1 MVVLPPLAGFRFPT
15 PLVLNE
21 SVVYPFELLLSL
33 RSARETYGLQTPPRQ
48 MTIEVIKAVREDTT
62 REPMRSTA
70 ARQREALESVCAGL
84 RPGEPLPDQLAI
96 VVVGSNNHRGNFV
109 LRPGIDDA
117 PIGLVTTPGKSA
129 AMATDLTLETEIL
142 KMFGRLP
149 RRGDTLS
156 GAFVEDIRAAGF
168 DVLFAPTPHNPFHV
182 RIVAKTHTFDAAGRE
197 ALALAFD
204 RMVRQR

>member
-1 MVVLPPLAGFRFPT
+1 
-15 PLVLNE
+15 
-21 SVVYPFELLLSL
+21 
-33 RSARETYGLQTPPRQ
+33 
-48 MTIEVIKAVREDTT
+48 MTIEAIKAVREDTT

-70 ARQREALESVCAGL
+70 ARQREALESVLAGL
-84 RPGEPLPDQLAI
+84 RPGEPLPDHLEI
-96 VVVGSNNHRGNFV
+96 VVVGSNNHPGNFV
-109 LRPGIDDA
+109 LRSGLDKA

-129 AMATDLTLETEIL
+129 TMATDLTLETEIP

-168 DVLFAPTPHNPFHV
+168 DVLFAPIPHNPLHV

-204 RMVRQR
+204 RIVRQR

>member
-1 MVVLPPLAGFRFPT
+1 
-15 PLVLNE
+15 
-21 SVVYPFELLLSL
+21 
-33 RSARETYGLQTPPRQ
+33 
-48 MTIEVIKAVREDTT
+48 MTIEAIKAVREDTT

-70 ARQREALESVCAGL
+70 AWQREALESVCAGL
-84 RPGEPLPDQLAI
+84 RPGEHLPDHLAI

-129 AMATDLTLETEIL
+129 AMATELTLETEIL
-142 KMFGRLP
+142 KMFERLP

-197 ALALAFD
+197 ALALDFD
-204 RMVRQR
+204 RMVRQL

>member
-1 MVVLPPLAGFRFPT
+1 
-15 PLVLNE
+15 
-21 SVVYPFELLLSL
+21 
-33 RSARETYGLQTPPRQ
+33 
-48 MTIEVIKAVREDTT
+48 MTIEAIKAVREDTT

-70 ARQREALESVCAGL
+70 ARQREALERVCAGL
-84 RPGEPLPDQLAI
+84 RPGEPLPDQLEI
-96 VVVGSNNHRGNFV
+96 VVVGSNNHPGNFV

-117 PIGLVTTPGKSA
+117 PIGLVTTPGRSA
-129 AMATDLTLETEIL
+129 AMATDLTLETEIP

-168 DVLFAPTPHNPFHV
+168 DVLFAPTSPNPLHV

-204 RMVRQR
+204 RMARQR

>member
-1 MVVLPPLAGFRFPT
+1 
-15 PLVLNE
+15 
-21 SVVYPFELLLSL
+21 
-33 RSARETYGLQTPPRQ
+33 
-48 MTIEVIKAVREDTT
+48 MTIEAIKAVRKDTI

-70 ARQREALESVCAGL
+70 ARQREALESVFAGL
-84 RPGEPLPDQLAI
+84 RPGEPLLDHLEI
-96 VVVGSNNHRGNFV
+96 VVVGSNNHPGNFV
-109 LRPGIDDA
+109 LRSGIDDA

-129 AMATDLTLETEIL
+129 AMATDLTLETEIP

-197 ALALAFD
+197 VLALAFD
-204 RMVRQR
+204 RIVRQR

>member
-1 MVVLPPLAGFRFPT
+1 
-15 PLVLNE
+15 
-21 SVVYPFELLLSL
+21 
-33 RSARETYGLQTPPRQ
+33 
-48 MTIEVIKAVREDTT
+48 VREDTT
-62 REPMRSTA
+62 REPVRSTA

-84 RPGEPLPDQLAI
+84 RPGEPLPDQLEI
-96 VVVGSNNHRGNFV
+96 VVVGSNNHPGNFV
-109 LRPGIDDA
+109 LRSGIDDA

-129 AMATDLTLETEIL
+129 AIATDLTLETEIP

-149 RRGDTLS
+149 RGGDTLS
-156 GAFVEDIRAAGF
+156 GAFEDIRAAGF

-204 RMVRQR
+204 RIVRQR